1 PPARGPARGIS
12 GTTSPAAAAF
22 ARWETA
28 TAAPAAASR
37 RDSAR
42 PMPPLPPVTRAT
54 RPSRGCSA
62 PTRRSHD
69 LHLARCCCA
78 EVMDRAHHC
87 CPLGGAARRPGGL
100 VRVDDRQVLHARHLE
115 AHQAYN
121 TTASSLASPPLER
134 E

>member
-1 PPARGPARGIS
+1 
-12 GTTSPAAAAF
+12 
-22 ARWETA
+22 
-28 TAAPAAASR
+28 
-37 RDSAR
+37 
-42 PMPPLPPVTRAT
+42 MPPLPPVTRAT

-100 VRVDDRQVLHARHLE
+100 VRVDDREVVHARHLE

-134 E
+134 EWWVSSTSLTRWRSKRASARGCPRSPLDSTSAT

>member
-1 PPARGPARGIS
+1 
-12 GTTSPAAAAF
+12 
-22 ARWETA
+22 
-28 TAAPAAASR
+28 
-37 RDSAR
+37 
-42 PMPPLPPVTRAT
+42 MPPLPPVTRAT

-100 VRVDDRQVLHARHLE
+100 VRVDDRQVVHARHLE
-115 AHQAYN
+115 AHQAYKHDGLLPGKS
-121 TTASSLASPPLER
+121 TLGARVVGQLDESYPMEIEASFSPGMSSKSLGFDVSNLKSR
-134 E
+134 